1 MPRGRLHRPA
11 CLGGSIMSEF
21 IPLSVPNFGPREAEL
36 ASEAI
41 TSGWVS
47 TSGGK
52 VTEFEEAL
60 ANYVG
65 MPRARGLQRRFQRPA
80 PGRYGCRH
88 YPRG

>member
-1 MPRGRLHRPA
+1 
-11 CLGGSIMSEF
+11 MSEF

-65 MPRARGLQRRFQRPA
+65 MPAPWPATPVPALCTWPLWLPALPAGMKSSSRP
-80 PGRYGCRH
+80 
-88 YPRG
+88 